1 MTVTIFWSA
10 LLIAAYVYV
19 GYPVLLL
26 LWSKVAPRPVRKR
39 YIEPSVSI
47 VIAMH
52 DERGNV
58 ASKMQNCLDLDY
70 PADKLEIIVSLDAPT
85 DGTDILLH
93 QYASDRIKVLV
104 SPIRKGKAAAVNR
117 GVAAATG
124 EIVLMGDARQR
135 FGRNVVRELVA
146 NFADESV
153 GAVSGELVV
162 VDGNGKE
169 SADAV
174 GMYWRYEKALRS
186 MESVIHSVPGAT
198 GAIYAI
204 RRELFAPLPSRT
216 VLDDVLTPM
225 NIVLHGKRSV
235 FEPAARAYDRPIE
248 SLDREYARK
257 RRTLMGNYEL
267 LAEMPELLAPWRNPI
282 AVQFASHKAGRL
294 IVPWC
299 LAALLCSSM
308 RLHRGFYLVM
318 LDSQIFFYVLA
329 AAGLATMAGRTL
341 TFDNHDEKATGS
353 AGLLI
358 RAVMTAST
366 FLLMNLAV
374 VAGLFSFIRGHEGFW
389 NATHPADLTPRKEH
403 A

>member
-10 LLIAAYVYV
+10 LVIAAYVYI
-19 GYPVLLL
+19 GYPLLL
-26 LWSKVAPRPVRKR
+26 ILWSKVAPRPVRKR
-39 YIEPSVSI
+39 HIEPSVSI

-52 DERGNV
+52 DERDNV
-58 ASKMQNCLDLDY
+58 ASKIQNCLDLDY
-70 PADKLEIIVSLDAPT
+70 PADKLEIIFSLDAPT
-85 DGTDILLH
+85 DGTDILLREN
-93 QYASDRIKVLV
+93 ASDRIKVLE
-104 SPIRKGKAAAVNR
+104 SPVRKGKAAAVNR

-124 EIVLMGDARQR
+124 EIVLLGDARQR
-135 FGRNVVRELVA
+135 FGRNVVRALVA
-146 NFADESV
+146 NFADDSV

-162 VDGNGKE
+162 LDGSGKE

-174 GMYWRYEKALRS
+174 GIYWRYEKALRS

-198 GAIYAI
+198 GALYAI
-204 RRELFAPLPSRT
+204 RRELFTPLPSKT

-235 FEPAARAYDRPIE
+235 FEPAAHAYDKPTQSI
-248 SLDREYARK
+248 DREYVRK

-299 LAALLCSSM
+299 LAALLCSSL
-308 RLHRGFYLVM
+308 RIQHGFYLLM
-318 LDSQIFFYVLA
+318 LDSQILFYLLA
-329 AAGLATMAGRTL
+329 AAGLAMAAGHSLTL
-341 TFDNHDEKATGS
+341 DGQSGETKAKP
-353 AGLLI
+353 GLMR
-358 RAVMTAST
+358 RAVMTAYT
-366 FLLMNLAV
+366 FLLMNWAA
-374 VAGLFSFIRGHEGFW
+374 VAGLYSFIRGHEGFW
-389 NATHPADLTPRKEH
+389 NATHTAELTPHKEH